1 MSDDL
6 PQTNDPTQLPG
17 PARFTRETFIG
28 CVGLLC
34 VLMTIPLLW
43 IAVGLGRG
51 WLNHALPL
59 LAFAAAIGGAALT
72 LRVPSGL
79 TARSNDP
86 RRPLTSSGGSPTI
99 EQPAAT
105 ANRFAAALSGMLALF
120 ASVGVFF
127 ELTQPGKPW
136 GLSLMLVSG
145 AALLIQGLLVYSDRT
160 PTPAWR
166 WVRRSIYGAAFRAS
180 GPLIAGG
187 VFSLCGALF
196 LALLDG
202 YSWGLLGLASV
213 VTLGILLTPLARRM
227 PPQQRR
233 ARSDIR
239 RTPWSS

>member
-1 MSDDL
+1 MSDD
-6 PQTNDPTQLPG
+6 PPRTDDPTQLPG
-17 PARFTRETFIG
+17 PARFTRETLIG

-86 RRPLTSSGGSPTI
+86 RRPLTSSGDAPTI
-99 EQPAAT
+99 EQPATT
-105 ANRFAAALSGMLALF
+105 ANRLTALLSVVFALV
-120 ASVGVFF
+120 ASTGVYF
-127 ELTQPGKPW
+127 ELTQPGRLW
-136 GLSLMLVSG
+136 GLALMLCSG
-145 AALLIQGLLVYSDRT
+145 AALLIQGFLVYSDRA
-160 PTPAWR
+160 PAPAWR

-187 VFSLCGALF
+187 LFSLCGALF

-213 VTLGILLTPLARRM
+213 VVLSVLLTPLARRM
-227 PPQQRR
+227 PPQRRR
-233 ARSDIR
+233 ARSAIR

>member
-6 PQTNDPTQLPG
+6 PRTDDHTQLPG
-17 PARFTRETFIG
+17 PSRFTRETLIG

-34 VLMTIPLLW
+34 ILLTVPLLW

-79 TARSNDP
+79 ITRSNDP
-86 RRPLTSSGGSPTI
+86 RRPLTSSGDAPTV
-99 EQPAAT
+99 EQPAT
-105 ANRFAAALSGMLALF
+105 MANMLIAALSTMLALV
-120 ASVGVFF
+120 AAVGIFF
-127 ELTQPGKPW
+127 ELTQPGNPW
-136 GLSLMLVSG
+136 GLSLMLTAG
-145 AALLIQGLLVYSDRT
+145 AALLIVGLLVYSDRA

-166 WVRRSIYGAAFRAS
+166 WVRRTIYGANFQAS

-187 VFSLCGALF
+187 LFSLCGALF

-213 VTLGILLTPLARRM
+213 VLLGVLLTPLARRM
-227 PPQQRR
+227 PPQRGR
-233 ARSDIR
+233 ARPANR
-239 RTPWSS
+239 HTPWSS